1 MVRTGEDL
9 DAGDVSGY
17 IRYKCQLRHKY
28 DLVFIPGSLI
38 RLGIC
43 HLLLDNK

>member
-17 IRYKCQLRHKY
+17 IRYKY